1 MITYTPPPDT
11 GLSILYQ
18 DDCLLVLDKPSGLL
32 SVPGR
37 GVDKQDCL
45 IHRAQAVF
53 PDALIVHRLDM
64 STSGLMV
71 LARGKAMERALSIAF
86 QTRQVHKRYEALV
99 AGKLLPVQGEVNL
112 PLITDW
118 PNRPKQ
124 MVSFELGKASLTRY
138 QAMEYVPALDATRV
152 SLEPITGRS
161 HQLRVHMQALGHPIL
176 GDELYSPPQVQV
188 QSERLLLHAAMISLP
203 HPISGEVM
211 TVSGAVP
218 F

>member
-1 MITYTPPPDT
+1 MIIYTPPPDT
-11 GLSILYQ
+11 GLAILYH
-18 DDCLLVLDKPSGLL
+18 DDYLLVVDKPSGLL

-37 GVDKQDCL
+37 GEDREDCL
-45 IHRAQAVF
+45 AKRVQVVF

-99 AGKLLPVQGEVNL
+99 AGKLSPVQGEVNL

-124 MVSFELGKASLTRY
+124 MVSFELGKPSLTRY
-138 QAMEYVPALDATRV
+138 QVIEYLSDLDATRV

-161 HQLRVHMQALGHPIL
+161 HQLRVHMQALGHAIL
-176 GDELYSPPQVQV
+176 GDKLYALPQVQA

-203 HPISGEVM
+203 HPVSGEVM
-211 TVSGAVP
+211 TVSSAVP